1 AARSNWPDF
10 RVMPGQPPSAPGY
23 AVAWCHGAVG
33 IVRSRLFAE
42 SLGFGTMQVGAA
54 GAGERDALAGEI
66 DAALRTTATVAQSW
80 YRDPSADF
88 TLCHGVFGMVD
99 ALLDGVRSG
108 RTAYAPLLNAIVA
121 EATARYDRGELPWPS
136 GLMSREQI
144 DGLLLGTAGIGHVYL
159 RLADPSLE
167 PILAPGGARA

>member
-1 AARSNWPDF
+1 
-10 RVMPGQPPSAPGY
+10 MPGQPPSAPGY

-42 SLGFGTMQVGAA
+42 SLGFGTVQIGAA

-66 DAALRTTATVAQSW
+66 KAALHTAASVVQSW
-80 YRDPSADF
+80 YRDPGADF
-88 TLCHGVFGMVD
+88 TLCHGVFGTVD